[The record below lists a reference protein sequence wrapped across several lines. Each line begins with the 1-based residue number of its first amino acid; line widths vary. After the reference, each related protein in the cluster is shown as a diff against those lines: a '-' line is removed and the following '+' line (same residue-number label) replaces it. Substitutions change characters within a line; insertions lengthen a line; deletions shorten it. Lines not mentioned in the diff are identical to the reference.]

1 MEKMVEKIL
10 LIGDSEAAVKVAELF
25 SKSSIEFTREVK
37 GLPVKYAD
45 FDLIIEFLEADQET
59 KTNLLA
65 QAAKGAK
72 ADAILATSGPYGV
85 TEIAGATNRPQK
97 VIGLRFT
104 FNPSDD
110 SKCLVQ
116 MVKGLDTATET
127 VEACQ
132 SLLEKAGT
140 TPIAVKD
147 LPGLILDRTIA
158 SVINEA
164 AEMYSTELASFE
176 DIDRI
181 TKLCLNWPM
190 GPFEFADYLGIDNV
204 VATLEMVA
212 RDEPSYAPCRLLRQM
227 VAAGKLGKKSGEG
240 FYTYR

>member
-1 MEKMVEKIL
+1 MKNAVEKVL
-10 LIGDSEAAVKVAELF
+10 LIGDSEVAIKVAELF
-25 SKSSIEFTREVK
+25 SKGSIEFTKEEK
-37 GLPVKYAD
+37 GLPAKYAD
-45 FDLIIEFLEADQET
+45 FDLIIEFLEADREA
-59 KTNLLA
+59 KAGLLA

-85 TEIAGATNRPQK
+85 TEVAGATDRPQK

-104 FNPSDD
+104 FNPADD

-140 TPIAVKD
+140 TPIAVQD

-176 DIDRI
+176 DIDRV

-190 GPFEFADYLGIDNV
+190 GPFEFADYLGIDQV
-204 VATLEMVA
+204 VATLDMIA
-212 RDEPSYAPCRLLRQM
+212 RDEPRYAPCRLLRQM

-240 FYTYR
+240 FYAYR